1 VSFRLGVLAS
11 GSGTNLQAL
20 LDTVHGR
27 EAEIVA
33 VASDKPD
40 ARALTRAADA
50 GVPTRVFPRDD
61 FASRQERDDAIAAWL
76 HESGVELVVLA
87 GYMRLISPSFLAAF
101 PRRVINVHPSLL
113 PAFPGIGVIAEALDY
128 GAKVTGVTVHF
139 VDEGVDTGAIIFQRA
154 VEIGDALDPDA
165 LHDKLRP
172 TEHELLCEAVR
183 RIAAGR
189 VRFDPANDRRV
200 IVD

>member
-1 VSFRLGVLAS
+1 VKLGVLAS

-27 EAEIVA
+27 EADIVA

-40 ARALTRAADA
+40 ARALARAAEA
-50 GVPTRVFPRDD
+50 GVPTQVFADDD

-76 HESGVELVVLA
+76 LRSGVELVVLA

-113 PAFPGIGVIAEALDY
+113 PAFPGIGVIAQALDY

-139 VDEGVDTGAIIFQRA
+139 VDEGVDTGAIISQRA
-154 VEIGDALDPDA
+154 VEIGDALDPEA

-172 TEHELLCEAVR
+172 AEHELLCEAVR

-189 VRFDPANDRRV
+189 VTFDPANDRRV